1 MRKEII
7 KEFKK
12 RKAIACAT
20 IRISRRREEI
30 AHLYLQEGWS
40 IEEIAEWSTYS
51 AITVNNDV
59 AYIKAHIEEF
69 SIY

>member
-1 MRKEII
+1 MSKES
-7 KEFKK
+7 KK
-12 RKAIACAT
+12 RKAIACAA

-30 AHLYLQEGWS
+30 AYLYLQEGWS

-51 AITVNNDV
+51 TITVNHDI
-59 AYIKAHIEEF
+59 AYIKAHTEEF